1 MSTKKLGINKSQVPN
16 RQLRRFSEA
25 FKLKKVKEL
34 ESKQI
39 TVTQESK
46 QITVT
51 QISVLYEVTRS
62 AVYKWLHKYGSLER
76 GVKVVV
82 QMESEAQKTI
92 VLLKR
97 VAELERI
104 IGQKQLALDVNEK
117 VFELLQ
123 VDLGYDVKK
132 KYEEQLS
139 NGSAGIKSTTNIE

>member
-25 FKLKKVKEL
+25 FKRKKVKEL
-34 ESKQI
+34 
-39 TVTQESK
+39 ESK

-132 KYEEQLS
+132 KYEELLS

>member
-25 FKLKKVKEL
+25 FKRKKVKEL
-34 ESKQI
+34 
-39 TVTQESK
+39 ESK

-139 NGSAGIKSTTNIE
+139 NGSAGIKSITNIE

>member
-25 FKLKKVKEL
+25 FKRKKVKEL
-34 ESKQI
+34 
-39 TVTQESK
+39 ESK

-123 VDLGYDVKK
+123 VDLGYVVKK
-132 KYEEQLS
+132 KYEELLS